1 MKKVIAIAVLAA
13 MPIGAVAQDEL
24 YVETMEVNV
33 ISLDVFVTDKKGNPV
48 TGLTADDFVIYENGR
63 PQDISNFSEI
73 RETPQL
79 LNVPTIS
86 PRPME
91 RIPEERTRKVIFFID
106 NETVH
111 PFNRNK
117 VFEEIRSFTGE
128 LLRPGDQ
135 AMLVSWNNGL
145 RIEVPFTSLVSEFE
159 ATLMRV
165 AEENTMK
172 SARILRRRQAEQSV
186 RGELEMARDPQTGI
200 SLRDAYEN
208 SLSIGRAYA
217 EETRNELHAKS
228 VALTGLMS
236 TLAGVEGKK
245 AFIYVGEE
253 LPLQPGLEIFNYV
266 NEQFSQVLLQQQG
279 QRSSVTLLSPEIQA
293 PTETLVLD
301 AIGRAANANGVTI
314 YMMNAG
320 GGANLS
326 DSPAERNDPRSIH
339 AEFIDTMNRMSSFQT
354 VAAKTGGLAFVQT
367 EDIESAFEKIERDF
381 GTYYSI
387 GYHASPE
394 AQLGEKNLRVKV
406 KNDDYEVRT
415 RKTFYTKSTHDQVI
429 DGVVANLFYETSHGD
444 LPIRV
449 ETNAPTK
456 VRGGQYKVTMRVM
469 IPTEALTMIPI
480 GEKLAGKFSVFLG
493 VGDGKGGIS
502 QINSQEQPVQVP
514 LDDMK
519 KMAGKHFTFETDLI
533 MRKGE
538 NILAVAVL
546 DNVSNLRGFSRTN
559 VDVR

>member
-1 MKKVIAIAVLAA
+1 MKKTIAIAAMVAA
-13 MPIGAVAQDEL
+13 SLTGYAQEDI
-24 YVETMEVNV
+24 YIETMEVTV
-33 ISLDVFVTDKKGNPV
+33 ISLDVFVVDKKGNPV
-48 TGLTADDFVIYENGR
+48 TGLTADDFVVFENGR
-63 PQDISNFSEI
+63 VQEISNFSEV
-73 RETPQL
+73 RETPPL
-79 LNVPTIS
+79 LTVPTIS
-86 PRPME
+86 PKPME
-91 RIPEERTRKVIFFID
+91 RIPEERTRKIIFFID
-106 NETVH
+106 SETVH

-117 VFEEIRSFTGE
+117 VFKEIRGFTGE

-135 AMLVSWNNGL
+135 AMLVTWNAGL
-145 RIEVPFTSLVSEFE
+145 KIEVPFTSLVSEFE
-159 ATLMRV
+159 ATLERV
-165 AEENTMK
+165 AGENTMR
-172 SARILRRRQAEQSV
+172 SARIMRRRQAEQGV
-186 RGELEMARDPQTGI
+186 RGEVEMARDPQTGI

-208 SLSIGRAYA
+208 SLSIARAYA
-217 EETRNELHAKS
+217 EETRNEMHAKS
-228 VALTGLMS
+228 VALAGLMS

-253 LPLQPGLEIFNYV
+253 LPLQPGLELFNYV
-266 NEQFSQVLLQQQG
+266 NEQFSQMVMEQQG
-279 QRSSVTLLSPEIQA
+279 QRGTVTLVSPETQA
-293 PTETLVLD
+293 PTETIVLD

-320 GGANLS
+320 GSANLS
-326 DSPAERNDPRSIH
+326 DSPAERTDPRSLQS
-339 AEFIDTMNRMSSFQT
+339 EFIDTMNRMSSFQA
-354 VAAKTGGLAFVQT
+354 VADKTGGLAFVET
-367 EDIESAFEKIERDF
+367 NDLEGAFEEIERDF

-394 AQLGEKNLRVKV
+394 SQLGEKRLRVELKDE
-406 KNDDYEVRT
+406 KYRIRT

-449 ETNAPTK
+449 ETATPTR
-456 VRGGQYKVTMRVM
+456 VRGGNYKVTMRVM

-493 VGDGKGGIS
+493 VGDGRGGIS

-514 LDDMK
+514 LADMK
-519 KMAGKHFTFETDLI
+519 NMVGKHFTFETDLI

-546 DNVSNLRGFSRTN
+546 DNVSNLKGYSRTN